1 MARSTAS
8 SGMTRDQILENP
20 GAAAAQLD
28 AINKMAGTD
37 MPVAEIPPDDL
48 VTLPGGYIHKGEVL
62 RTAVVRELNGEDE
75 EALAKALQGGNL
87 YHLLDTLISRGVV
100 KLGSLSYDETQR
112 AIPDLLVGDRDELL
126 LGIRRATYGDTV
138 EVFGWTCPEC
148 AGVVDKIEFSLTE
161 DVERIKLKNP
171 LEDIEFEI
179 ALGRGAKA
187 KVRLA
192 TGRVQLEVWE
202 MDNLVGPQRDDIMLK
217 STVQTYTDR
226 AGQEHVISLWPSMV
240 RQMSAPDR
248 RKIIRELS
256 QRQPGPRYNDVRFTH
271 DGCHKEVALA
281 LGITDLFRDLIAGLV

>member
-1 MARSTAS
+1 
-8 SGMTRDQILENP
+8 MTREEILENP
-20 GAAAAQLD
+20 GAAAAALD
-28 AINKMAGTD
+28 SIGKMAGTD

-48 VTLPGGYIHKGEVL
+48 VTLPGGHVHKGEVI

-100 KLGSLSYDETQR
+100 KLGDLSYDETQR

-148 AGVVDKIEFSLTE
+148 GGVVDKIEFSLTE
-161 DVERIKLKNP
+161 DVERIKLRNP
-171 LEDIEFEI
+171 LEDVEFEI
-179 ALGRGAKA
+179 ELNRGAKA
-187 KVRLA
+187 RVRLA
-192 TGRVQLEVWE
+192 TGRVQLEVW
-202 MDNLVGPQRDDIMLK
+202 DKDGLVGPQRDDIMLK
-217 STVQTYTDR
+217 STVQSYTDR
-226 AGQEHVISLWPSMV
+226 KGQEHVISLWPSMV
-240 RQMSAPDR
+240 RQMTAPDR
-248 RKIIRELS
+248 RTIIRELS
-256 QRQPGPRYNDVRFTH
+256 KRQPGPRYNDVRFTH